1 MQLDILDRK
10 TIEINDT
17 NDMCKGLIT
26 ELEKSLENYKYDE
39 KNFINELS
47 NEFNIPKEHLKE
59 LNDKIDNFLGGLDSK
74 IGKVLYIGYDKDKN
88 IFYEALC
95 NPEGVEKNEMF
106 DEYAKSHGIGT
117 FHISFKDKRP
127 GDNVWYR
134 PAEFIKDDIKFTISE
149 YLNEGYDIEDI
160 SFSDLTE
167 KYNNPGYIEY
177 LYEKFYTK

>member
-1 MQLDILDRK
+1 MQLEILDRK
-10 TIEINDT
+10 TKEIDNT
-17 NDMCKGLIT
+17 SDMFRGLVT

-59 LNDKIDNFLGGLDSK
+59 LNDKIDNFLSGLYSK
-74 IGKVLYIGYDKDKN
+74 IGNVYYIGYDKDKN
-88 IFYEALC
+88 IFYEAIC

-117 FHISFKDKRP
+117 FHISFKDEFPKD
-127 GDNVWYR
+127 GVWLR
-134 PAEFIKDDIKFTISE
+134 PAEFIKDDIKFKISE

-167 KYNNPGYIEY
+167 KYSDPEYIEH
-177 LYEKFYTK
+177 LREKYYV